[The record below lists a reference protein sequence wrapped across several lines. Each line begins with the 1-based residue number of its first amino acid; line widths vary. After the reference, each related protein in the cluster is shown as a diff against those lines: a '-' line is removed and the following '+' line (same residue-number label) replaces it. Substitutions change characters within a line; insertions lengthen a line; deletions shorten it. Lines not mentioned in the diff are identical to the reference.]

1 MLEKNNPLRRRKT
14 DQQNLNK
21 NKLNISKVK
30 EFKHSITITKQ
41 NTKNNKKNA
50 FKKNSNLN
58 KFRSNKRNS
67 PSLLNDSR
75 NTSLHIMKAQT
86 QKYIDTTTNL
96 KNEDFI
102 DNKNNIVSSVSSNNL
117 NKLDINIKQKLNI
130 MKLEL
135 EKNNKKARPIKIM
148 SVTPIKLRKLDF
160 KLSSLKKKIKKK
172 KKNSRKSVLIEDINF
187 ENETENEIIKKRSKS
202 FCITEK
208 KKNNILKEISKK
220 INKDLNNKLDA
231 TNEDMENN
239 ISSDDDTDNN
249 GDLKGYSFSP
259 NSNFIFIF
267 DLIIIIITLNSFI
280 SFF

>member
-1 MLEKNNPLRRRKT
+1 MLEKNNLLRRRKT

-21 NKLNISKVK
+21 NTLNISKVK

-86 QKYIDTTTNL
+86 QKYIDTTNL

-102 DNKNNIVSSVSSNNL
+102 DNKNNIGISVSSNKL
-117 NKLDINIKQKLNI
+117 NKLDLNIKQKLNI

-135 EKNNKKARPIKIM
+135 EKNNKKISPIKIM
-148 SVTPIKLRKLDF
+148 SIAPIKLRKLNF
-160 KLSSLKKKIKKK
+160 KL
-172 KKNSRKSVLIEDINF
+172 
-187 ENETENEIIKKRSKS
+187 
-202 FCITEK
+202 
-208 KKNNILKEISKK
+208 
-220 INKDLNNKLDA
+220 
-231 TNEDMENN
+231 
-239 ISSDDDTDNN
+239 
-249 GDLKGYSFSP
+249 
-259 NSNFIFIF
+259 
-267 DLIIIIITLNSFI
+267 
-280 SFF
+280 